1 MKKNSGFS
9 LLEVLVAFAVL
20 AISLGVVMR
29 VFSASV
35 RGALISEQY
44 SRAMIVAESR
54 LAAAIG
60 KEELDEGVASG
71 ETEDGYRWQV
81 EIEPYVLEEGVDDLR
96 LRVKPYEVVASVS
109 WTDGKAEREFALTTL
124 RLGAD
129 QP

>member
-29 VFSASV
+29 VFSGSV

-60 KEELDEGVASG
+60 KEELDEGSDSG
-71 ETEDGYRWQV
+71 ETEDGFRWDV
-81 EIEPYVLEEGVDDLR
+81 EIEPYVLEEGVEDLR
-96 LRVKPYEVVASVS
+96 VRVKPYQVTATVS
-109 WTDGKAEREFALTTL
+109 WSDGKAERDFSLTTL